1 MAPARHHVR
10 STGWHV
16 TYAATRCHRT
26 GITRHTASLM
36 DYFDPLSPPRS
47 GRDSVPGLVMP
58 GLPVDEEPL
67 APDVLPD
74 EPELESLGEVLLPEL
89 LG

>member
-1 MAPARHHVR
+1 MAPARHHVQ
-10 STGWHV
+10 SIGWHV
-16 TYAATRCHRT
+16 TYTGDLCNRC
-26 GITRHTASLM
+26 ITRHTASLM